1 MIELY
6 IRKLY
11 KELQR
16 KVKGKISIKFSSTSG
31 NLIIRIKSN
40 NIEYVEE
47 IADIETAISNGYS
60 IHLCAILCCQSYKQF
75 LLTKFFN

>member
-16 KVKGKISIKFSSTSG
+16 KVKGKITIKFSSTSG
-31 NLIIRIKSN
+31 NLIIRIKNN

>member
-31 NLIIRIKSN
+31 NLIIRIKHN
-40 NIEYVEE
+40 DIEYVEE

>member
-1 MIELY
+1 MMELY

-31 NLIIRIKSN
+31 NLIIRIKNN
-40 NIEYVEE
+40 NIEYAEE

-60 IHLCAILCCQSYKQF
+60 IHLCSMLCCQSYKEF
-75 LLTKFFN
+75 LLSKFFN

>member
-31 NLIIRIKSN
+31 NLIIRIKHN
-40 NIEYVEE
+40 GIEYVEE

>member
-16 KVKGKISIKFSSTSG
+16 KVKGKIIIKFSSTSG
-31 NLIIRIKSN
+31 NLIIRIKNN

>member
-1 MIELY
+1 MMELY

-31 NLIIRIKSN
+31 NLIIRIKHN

>member
-1 MIELY
+1 MMELY

-31 NLIIRIKSN
+31 NLIIRIKHN
-40 NIEYVEE
+40 GIEYVEE
-47 IADIETAISNGYS
+47 VANIETSISNGYS
-60 IHLCAILCCQSYKQF
+60 IHLCALLCCQSYKEF
-75 LLTKFFN
+75 LLNKFFN